1 MAGEVKLTNAKSKIK
16 PRETSISFEERADEI
31 FKNSEALKEQA
42 TKVASDF
49 VKLFDN
55 KIISENR
62 KELHKEIEQK
72 VFNDCITLALALNT
86 DETQP
91 EGYGNVAWQILL
103 AKMLLRQHY
112 RINDLEYQIV
122 KLQEFNKLQEKLK

>member
-1 MAGEVKLTNAKSKIK
+1 MDN
-16 PRETSISFEERADEI
+16 ISDL

-55 KIISENR
+55 KIISDNR

-72 VFNDCITLALALNT
+72 VINDCITLALALNT

-103 AKMLLRQHY
+103 AKILLKQHY
-112 RINDLEYQIV
+112 RINDLEYQVV
-122 KLQEFNKLQEKLK
+122 KLQEFHKSQEKLK

>member
-1 MAGEVKLTNAKSKIK
+1 MAGKVKLTNVKSKIK
-16 PRETSISFEERADEI
+16 PKETSVSFEERADEI

-49 VKLFDN
+49 VKLFEN
-55 KIISENR
+55 KIVSENR
-62 KELHKEIEQK
+62 KELHQEVERK
-72 VFNDCITLALALNT
+72 VFNDCISLALALNT

-103 AKMLLRQHY
+103 AKMLLKQHY
-112 RINDLEYQIV
+112 RINDLEYQFSTI
-122 KLQEFNKLQEKLK
+122 LQQIQTIQKEK